1 MNSILITEYRNA
13 KHYVNDRKVMDNETA
28 ITYDGAH
35 ADIVA
40 RHNNTLMY
48 ERLANDDLRKLLDV
62 DYKHDKSIVDK
73 LEMLLP
79 SRKRH
84 TTRKHR
90 RQRVHKHTRRD
101 TRTGNG
107 VSKRK
112 TQKKRS
118 MRSRRKHSKTRT
130 RK

>member
-1 MNSILITEYRNA
+1 MNNILITEYRNA
-13 KHYVNDRKVMDNETA
+13 KHYVNDRKVIDNETA

-35 ADIVA
+35 ADIVS
-40 RHNNTLMY
+40 RHNDTLIY
-48 ERLANDDLRKLLDV
+48 ERLDNNDLRKLIDV
-62 DYKHDKSIVDK
+62 DYKHDTSLVDK

-90 RQRVHKHTRRD
+90 NKRVHKHTRRN
-101 TRTGNG
+101 TRTGKG

-112 TQKKRS
+112 THKKRS
-118 MRSRRKHSKTRT
+118 TSRRKHSKTRT